1 MRKEKREEGDVTL
14 TYDYLCFENDL
25 RKTNIVCRLF
35 LFLKCFSPFLF
46 LSVYFSVNQPTY
58 EQFEH

>member
-14 TYDYLCFENDL
+14 TYDDLCFENDL
-25 RKTNIVCRLF
+25 RKTDIVFRLF
-35 LFLKCFSPFLF
+35 LFLKCFSPYLF

-58 EQFEH
+58 EQFEN